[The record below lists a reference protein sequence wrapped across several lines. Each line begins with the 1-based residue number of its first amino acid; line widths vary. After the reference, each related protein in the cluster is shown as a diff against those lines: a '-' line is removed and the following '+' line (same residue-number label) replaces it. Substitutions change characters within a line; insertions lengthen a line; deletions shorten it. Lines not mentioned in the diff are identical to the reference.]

1 MRYRLA
7 VVATLVAVVV
17 LAGCEQGTRS
27 WGSQT
32 LGVQLVAGRA
42 TVEVY
47 TCAGGTPITAV
58 SIVKPDIHAKDDPVL
73 WEVVPSVPV
82 PTRSESVVGLST
94 MGAVSGYR
102 TVTPIGANL
111 PSYALAAYVWR
122 TRLTGF
128 VTFKAREL
136 SASKLRVDPAWFGGK
151 RTVDL
156 AEFLRVN
163 RTNC

>member
-1 MRYRLA
+1 MRHRPF

-17 LAGCEQGTRS
+17 LGGCEQGTRS

-32 LGVQLVAGRA
+32 LGVQLVAGHA

-47 TCAGGTPITAV
+47 TCAGGTSITAV
-58 SIVKPDIHAKDDPVL
+58 SIVKPDIHAKNDPVL
-73 WEVVPSVPV
+73 WKVVPSLPV
-82 PTRSESVVGLST
+82 PTRSESVVRLST
-94 MGAVSGYR
+94 ASAVSGYR
-102 TVTPIGANL
+102 TVAPIGASL
-111 PSYALAAYVWR
+111 PNYALAVYVWR

-128 VTFKAREL
+128 VSFKARDL

-163 RTNC
+163 RKNC